1 MKLQGKKIMNKL
13 GFILLLMVSALFTA
27 CVSIDPVKI
36 EEHVVDKEKRAV
48 YEEQKKREAID
59 RSQRESDAGGR
70 RLDKA
75 IKN

>member
-1 MKLQGKKIMNKL
+1 MNKL
-13 GFILLLMVSALFTA
+13 RVALALAGAVLLGGCASL
-27 CVSIDPVKI
+27 DPVQ
-36 EEHVVDKEKRAV
+36 KEKIKV

-59 RSQRESDAGGR
+59 RSQRESDAGSR

>member
-1 MKLQGKKIMNKL
+1 MNKL
-13 GFILLLMVSALFTA
+13 KFILLLMVSILFTA
-27 CVSIDPVKI
+27 CASMDPVNI
-36 EEHVVDKEKRAV
+36 EKRVVDKEKRAV

>member
-1 MKLQGKKIMNKL
+1 MNKL
-13 GFILLLMVSALFTA
+13 WVALILAVAVLFVGCA
-27 CVSIDPVKI
+27 GLDPVQ
-36 EEHVVDKEKRAV
+36 KERRAV

-75 IKN
+75 IKD

>member
-1 MKLQGKKIMNKL
+1 MNKL
-13 GFILLLMVSALFTA
+13 WVALALAGAVLLGGCASL
-27 CVSIDPVKI
+27 DPVQ
-36 EEHVVDKEKRAV
+36 KEKIKV

-75 IKN
+75 IEN

>member
-1 MKLQGKKIMNKL
+1 MNKL
-13 GFILLLMVSALFTA
+13 GLILLLMVSVLFTA
-27 CVSIDPVKI
+27 CASVDPVN
-36 EEHVVDKEKRAV
+36 KERRAV

-59 RSQRESDAGGR
+59 RSQREADAGGS

>member
-1 MKLQGKKIMNKL
+1 MNKL
-13 GFILLLMVSALFTA
+13 WVALA
-27 CVSIDPVKI
+27 LSVLVGGCAGIDPVQ
-36 EEHVVDKEKRAV
+36 KEKIKV

-59 RSQRESDAGGR
+59 RSQREADAGGR